1 MNLLDVSIVTAEKSL
16 YQGKAKR
23 IVCPGQ
29 LGEFEVLCGHAPM
42 LSMLMPGQIVIDQLD
57 DEAYFY
63 VSGGVVEVQ
72 SQEVIVLADSGD
84 RAQDLDEA
92 KALEA
97 QRKAQAMLQSQQ
109 DNVNFTE
116 VYLELAQAMSQIKV
130 IQKLRMKRGK

>member
-1 MNLLDVSIVTAEKSL
+1 MTLLDVSIVTAEKSL
-16 YQGKAKR
+16 YAGKAKR
-23 IVCPGQ
+23 IVCPGEM
-29 LGEFEVLCGHAPM
+29 GEFEVLAGHAPM
-42 LSMLMPGQIVIDQLD
+42 LSKLIPGQIIIDQLD
-57 DEAYFY
+57 DEALFY

-72 SQEVIVLADSGD
+72 SEEVIVLADSGD

-97 QRKAQAMLQSQQ
+97 QRKAKALLDNQQA
-109 DNVNFTE
+109 NVNFTE